1 MTLSITGQLLA
12 GAVVGL
18 GAILMIWS
26 KMRQAE
32 VQRARADTLQSWAG
46 GKIDAQAAEA
56 AATKAAGAARQA
68 AGSNPLDW

>member
-1 MTLSITGQLLA
+1 MNYLGQILA

-18 GAILMIWS
+18 GTMLMIWS
-26 KMRQAE
+26 KMRQAD

-46 GKIDAQAAEA
+46 GKLEAQAAESA
-56 AATKAAGAARQA
+56 AAKAADAAKLA